1 MATVAP
7 AVASSGGASGGPR
20 RTEGGIPEWVS
31 SSSSL
36 QLQPRGV
43 IKERDFS
50 LGFNGGG
57 GGGGGGGV
65 THSAGSTSHP
75 HHHNRYTL
83 VRPLTYGY
91 PSGIEMAVGGML
103 GAGVGESPAGGSGPY
118 AGGPA
123 RLGSIGGGSG
133 GINIVN
139 RESLRDVVTRGGG
152 GGGGGGTEDFVSLYT
167 RVRRE
172 DDPTSAPRGGGSFV
186 AYATTPRTVDD
197 PDHHTNIQPSIP
209 VLSSAHHREDDH
221 GVDQGEIQVWQQ
233 ARDLRGDGNQE
244 SKEKAMASQM
254 RVMEI
259 SGAQQV
265 PERRSDCELG
275 ATGDQSQLS
284 NAENK
289 NGGGGLAVTVA
300 AMPKTNTNP
309 NTITN
314 SNSTT
319 CQDCGNQA
327 KKDCR
332 HLRCRTCCKS
342 RGFDCSTHLKSTWV
356 PAAKRREKQQ
366 AEAAAIAAGH
376 PRPKTKRARFVSSS
390 NATTTSHTSTSATTP
405 PRSSDINST
414 QIAHQDLNFK
424 ASLPAEIKTQAVFK
438 CVRVTPIENGVDQ
451 FAYQATVKIGGHI
464 FRGVLYDQRVDT
476 ANLHSNLPDLHLGG
490 STTVASTSAMIDPTA
505 GGGVYGASSSN
516 ILGGPVTLTDET
528 CYARQGCDT
537 STSWLGFPS
546 L

>member
-1 MATVAP
+1 M
-7 AVASSGGASGGPR
+7 
-20 RTEGGIPEWVS
+20 
-31 SSSSL
+31 
-36 QLQPRGV
+36 
-43 IKERDFS
+43 
-50 LGFNGGG
+50 
-57 GGGGGGGV
+57 
-65 THSAGSTSHP
+65 
-75 HHHNRYTL
+75 
-83 VRPLTYGY
+83 
-91 PSGIEMAVGGML
+91 
-103 GAGVGESPAGGSGPY
+103 
-118 AGGPA
+118 
-123 RLGSIGGGSG
+123 
-133 GINIVN
+133 
-139 RESLRDVVTRGGG
+139 
-152 GGGGGGTEDFVSLYT
+152 
-167 RVRRE
+167 
-172 DDPTSAPRGGGSFV
+172 
-186 AYATTPRTVDD
+186 
-197 PDHHTNIQPSIP
+197 P
-209 VLSSAHHREDDH
+209 VLSSAHHREDDR

-259 SGAQQV
+259 SGGQQA
-265 PERRSDCELG
+265 PERRSNCELG

-284 NAENK
+284 NVENK

-314 SNSTT
+314 ANSTT

-424 ASLPAEIKTQAVFK
+424 ANLPAEIKAQAVL
-438 CVRVTPIENGVDQ
+438 N
-451 FAYQATVKIGGHI
+451 A
-464 FRGVLYDQRVDT
+464 
-476 ANLHSNLPDLHLGG
+476 
-490 STTVASTSAMIDPTA
+490 
-505 GGGVYGASSSN
+505 
-516 ILGGPVTLTDET
+516 
-528 CYARQGCDT
+528 
-537 STSWLGFPS
+537 
-546 L
+546 